1 MLAYT
6 IALCVT
12 LASSF
17 QCSAPCRRRRTTVV
31 RRYTPTPV
39 DPSVIAQQLA
49 VIGVSGAAG
58 FVWWTQTVPA
68 KRLEVS
74 RSKKSGEIAELL
86 DELDEA
92 EATGDRKLERWLLTD
107 WREPSRR
114 KEPALPMLPRS
125 KFNSGDNPIVA
136 AAALILSFG
145 LANALAERAASFL

>member
-1 MLAYT
+1 M
-6 IALCVT
+6 
-12 LASSF
+12 
-17 QCSAPCRRRRTTVV
+17 RH
-31 RRYTPTPV
+31 YTPTPV

-49 VIGVSGAAG
+49 VIGVSGAAA

-92 EATGDRKLERWLLTD
+92 EATGDRKLERWVLTD

-114 KEPALPMLPRS
+114 KEPALPMLPKS
-125 KFNSGDNPIVA
+125 KFNSGDNPVLA

>member
-1 MLAYT
+1 M
-6 IALCVT
+6 
-12 LASSF
+12 
-17 QCSAPCRRRRTTVV
+17 RH
-31 RRYTPTPV
+31 YTPTPV
-39 DPSVIAQQLA
+39 DPSVVAQQLA
-49 VIGVSGAAG
+49 VVGASGAAG

-92 EATGDRKLERWLLTD
+92 EATGDRKLERWVLTD

>member
-1 MLAYT
+1 M
-6 IALCVT
+6 
-12 LASSF
+12 
-17 QCSAPCRRRRTTVV
+17 V

-39 DPSVIAQQLA
+39 DPAVVAQQLA
-49 VIGVSGAAG
+49 VVGVSGAAG

-114 KEPALPMLPRS
+114 KEPALPMLPKS
-125 KFNSGDNPIVA
+125 KFNSGDNPVLA
-136 AAALILSFG
+136 AAALIMSFG

>member
-1 MLAYT
+1 MLGCT
-6 IALCVT
+6 IALCVVT

-17 QCSAPCRRRRTTVV
+17 RCSTRPKTPRTM
-31 RRYTPTPV
+31 RHYTPTPV

-114 KEPALPMLPRS
+114 KEPALPMLPKS
-125 KFNSGDNPIVA
+125 KFNSGDNPILA
-136 AAALILSFG
+136 AAALIVSFG

>member
-1 MLAYT
+1 ME
-6 IALCVT
+6 
-12 LASSF
+12 
-17 QCSAPCRRRRTTVV
+17 

-39 DPSVIAQQLA
+39 DPSVVAQQLA
-49 VIGVSGAAG
+49 VVGVSGAAG

-114 KEPALPMLPRS
+114 KEPALPMLPKS
-125 KFNSGDNPIVA
+125 KFNSGDNPVLA

-145 LANALAERAASFL
+145 LANALAERASSFL

>member
-1 MLAYT
+1 MLGCT
-6 IALCVT
+6 IALCVVT

-17 QCSAPCRRRRTTVV
+17 RCSTRPRTPRTM
-31 RRYTPTPV
+31 RHYTPTPV

-114 KEPALPMLPRS
+114 KEPALPMLPKS
-125 KFNSGDNPIVA
+125 KFNSGDNPILA

-145 LANALAERAASFL
+145 VANALAERASSLL

>member
-1 MLAYT
+1 ME
-6 IALCVT
+6 
-12 LASSF
+12 
-17 QCSAPCRRRRTTVV
+17 

-39 DPSVIAQQLA
+39 DPSVVAQQLA
-49 VIGVSGAAG
+49 VVGVSGAAG

-114 KEPALPMLPRS
+114 KEPALPMLPKS
-125 KFNSGDNPIVA
+125 KFNSGDNPILA
-136 AAALILSFG
+136 AAALIMSFG

>member
-1 MLAYT
+1 M
-6 IALCVT
+6 
-12 LASSF
+12 
-17 QCSAPCRRRRTTVV
+17 V

-39 DPSVIAQQLA
+39 DPSVVAQQLA

-92 EATGDRKLERWLLTD
+92 EATGDRKLERWLLTN

-114 KEPALPMLPRS
+114 TEPALPMLPRS

-145 LANALAERAASFL
+145 VANALAERASSLL

>member
-1 MLAYT
+1 MLGCT
-6 IALCVT
+6 IALCVVT

-17 QCSAPCRRRRTTVV
+17 RCSTRPRTPRTM
-31 RRYTPTPV
+31 RHYTPTPV

-49 VIGVSGAAG
+49 VIGVSGAAA

-92 EATGDRKLERWLLTD
+92 EATGDRKLERWVLTD

-114 KEPALPMLPRS
+114 KEPALPMLPKS
-125 KFNSGDNPIVA
+125 KFNSGDNPILA

-145 LANALAERAASFL
+145 VANALAERASSLL

>member
-1 MLAYT
+1 MA
-6 IALCVT
+6 
-12 LASSF
+12 
-17 QCSAPCRRRRTTVV
+17 

-39 DPSVIAQQLA
+39 DPSVVAQQLA
-49 VIGVSGAAG
+49 VVGASGAAG

-114 KEPALPMLPRS
+114 TEPALPMLPKS
-125 KFNSGDNPIVA
+125 KFNSGDNPVLA

>member
-1 MLAYT
+1 MA
-6 IALCVT
+6 
-12 LASSF
+12 
-17 QCSAPCRRRRTTVV
+17 

-49 VIGVSGAAG
+49 VVGVSGAAG
-58 FVWWTQTVPA
+58 CVWWTQTVPA

-92 EATGDRKLERWLLTD
+92 EATGDRKLERWVLTD

-114 KEPALPMLPRS
+114 KEPALPMLPKS
-125 KFNSGDNPIVA
+125 KFNSGDNPILA

-145 LANALAERAASFL
+145 LANALAERASSFL

>member
-1 MLAYT
+1 M
-6 IALCVT
+6 
-12 LASSF
+12 
-17 QCSAPCRRRRTTVV
+17 RH
-31 RRYTPTPV
+31 YTPTPV

-49 VIGVSGAAG
+49 VVGASGAAG

-114 KEPALPMLPRS
+114 KEPALPMLPKS
-125 KFNSGDNPIVA
+125 KFNSGDNPILA

-145 LANALAERAASFL
+145 LANALAERAASVL

>member
-1 MLAYT
+1 MLART
-6 IALCVT
+6 IALCVVT

-17 QCSAPCRRRRTTVV
+17 QGSTRRRTPVA

-39 DPSVIAQQLA
+39 DPSVVAQQLA
-49 VIGVSGAAG
+49 VVGVSGAAG

-114 KEPALPMLPRS
+114 KEPALPMLPKS
-125 KFNSGDNPIVA
+125 KFNSGDNPILA
-136 AAALILSFG
+136 AAALIMSFG
-145 LANALAERAASFL
+145 LANALAERAASVL

>member
-1 MLAYT
+1 M
-6 IALCVT
+6 
-12 LASSF
+12 
-17 QCSAPCRRRRTTVV
+17 V

-92 EATGDRKLERWLLTD
+92 EATGDRKLERWVLTD

-114 KEPALPMLPRS
+114 KEPALPMLPKS
-125 KFNSGDNPIVA
+125 KFNSGDNPILA

-145 LANALAERAASFL
+145 VANALAERASSLL

>member
-1 MLAYT
+1 M
-6 IALCVT
+6 
-12 LASSF
+12 
-17 QCSAPCRRRRTTVV
+17 V

-92 EATGDRKLERWLLTD
+92 EATGDRKLERWVLTD

-114 KEPALPMLPRS
+114 KAPALPMLPKS
-125 KFNSGDNPIVA
+125 KFNSGDNPILA

-145 LANALAERAASFL
+145 LANALAERASSFL

>member
-1 MLAYT
+1 M
-6 IALCVT
+6 
-12 LASSF
+12 
-17 QCSAPCRRRRTTVV
+17 V

-39 DPSVIAQQLA
+39 DPSVIAQKLA

-114 KEPALPMLPRS
+114 TEPALPMLPRS

>member
-1 MLAYT
+1 M
-6 IALCVT
+6 
-12 LASSF
+12 
-17 QCSAPCRRRRTTVV
+17 RH
-31 RRYTPTPV
+31 YTPTPV

>member
-1 MLAYT
+1 M
-6 IALCVT
+6 
-12 LASSF
+12 
-17 QCSAPCRRRRTTVV
+17 V

-92 EATGDRKLERWLLTD
+92 EATGDRKLERWVLTD

-114 KEPALPMLPRS
+114 KEPALPMLPKS
-125 KFNSGDNPIVA
+125 KFNSGDNPILA

-145 LANALAERAASFL
+145 VANALAERASSLLL

>member
-1 MLAYT
+1 M
-6 IALCVT
+6 
-12 LASSF
+12 
-17 QCSAPCRRRRTTVV
+17 V

-39 DPSVIAQQLA
+39 DPSVVAQQLA
-49 VIGVSGAAG
+49 VVGASGAAG

-114 KEPALPMLPRS
+114 KEPALPMLPKS
-125 KFNSGDNPIVA
+125 KFNSGDNPILA

-145 LANALAERAASFL
+145 LANALAERAASSL

>member
-6 IALCVT
+6 IALCVVT

-17 QCSAPCRRRRTTVV
+17 QCSTRPRTPRTM
-31 RRYTPTPV
+31 RHYTPTPV

-49 VIGVSGAAG
+49 VVGVSGAAG

-114 KEPALPMLPRS
+114 KEPALPMLPKS
-125 KFNSGDNPIVA
+125 KFNSGDNPVLA

-145 LANALAERAASFL
+145 LANALAERAASVL

>member
-1 MLAYT
+1 MA
-6 IALCVT
+6 
-12 LASSF
+12 
-17 QCSAPCRRRRTTVV
+17 

-39 DPSVIAQQLA
+39 DPSVVAQQLA
-49 VIGVSGAAG
+49 VVGVSGAAG

-114 KEPALPMLPRS
+114 KEPALPMLPKS
-125 KFNSGDNPIVA
+125 KFNSGDNPILA

-145 LANALAERAASFL
+145 LANALAERAASSL

>member
-1 MLAYT
+1 M
-6 IALCVT
+6 
-12 LASSF
+12 
-17 QCSAPCRRRRTTVV
+17 RH
-31 RRYTPTPV
+31 YTPTPV

-49 VIGVSGAAG
+49 VVGVSGAAG

-114 KEPALPMLPRS
+114 KEPALPMLPKS
-125 KFNSGDNPIVA
+125 KFNSGDNPVLA
-136 AAALILSFG
+136 AAALIMSFG

>member
-6 IALCVT
+6 IALCVVT

-17 QCSAPCRRRRTTVV
+17 RCSTRPRTPRTM
-31 RRYTPTPV
+31 RHYTPTPV

-114 KEPALPMLPRS
+114 TEPALPMLPRS

-136 AAALILSFG
+136 AAALIMSFG

>member
-1 MLAYT
+1 ME
-6 IALCVT
+6 
-12 LASSF
+12 
-17 QCSAPCRRRRTTVV
+17 

-49 VIGVSGAAG
+49 VVGVSGAAG

-114 KEPALPMLPRS
+114 KEPALPMLPKS
-125 KFNSGDNPIVA
+125 KFNSGDNPVLA

-145 LANALAERAASFL
+145 LANALAERAAPFL

>member
-1 MLAYT
+1 M
-6 IALCVT
+6 
-12 LASSF
+12 
-17 QCSAPCRRRRTTVV
+17 RH
-31 RRYTPTPV
+31 YTPTPV
-39 DPSVIAQQLA
+39 DPSVVAQQLA
-49 VIGVSGAAG
+49 VIGASGAAG

-114 KEPALPMLPRS
+114 KEPALPMLPKS
-125 KFNSGDNPIVA
+125 KFNSGDNPVLA

>member
-1 MLAYT
+1 MA
-6 IALCVT
+6 
-12 LASSF
+12 
-17 QCSAPCRRRRTTVV
+17 

-39 DPSVIAQQLA
+39 DPSVVAQQLA
-49 VIGVSGAAG
+49 VVGVSGAAG

-114 KEPALPMLPRS
+114 KEPALPMLPKS
-125 KFNSGDNPIVA
+125 KFNSGDNPVLA
-136 AAALILSFG
+136 AAALLLSFG

>member
-1 MLAYT
+1 M
-6 IALCVT
+6 
-12 LASSF
+12 
-17 QCSAPCRRRRTTVV
+17 RH
-31 RRYTPTPV
+31 YTPTPV

-49 VIGVSGAAG
+49 VVGASGAAG

-114 KEPALPMLPRS
+114 KEPALPMLPKS
-125 KFNSGDNPIVA
+125 KFNSGDNPVLA

-145 LANALAERAASFL
+145 LANALAERASSFL

>member
-1 MLAYT
+1 MLART
-6 IALCVT
+6 LALCVVT

-17 QCSAPCRRRRTTVV
+17 QGSTRPKTPRTM
-31 RRYTPTPV
+31 RHYTPTPV

-49 VIGVSGAAG
+49 VVGVSGAAG

-114 KEPALPMLPRS
+114 KEPALPMLPKS
-125 KFNSGDNPIVA
+125 KFNSGDNPILA
-136 AAALILSFG
+136 AAALIMSFG
-145 LANALAERAASFL
+145 LANALAERASSFL

>member
-17 QCSAPCRRRRTTVV
+17 QCSAPRRRTTVV

-92 EATGDRKLERWLLTD
+92 EATGDRKLERWVLTD

-114 KEPALPMLPRS
+114 KEPALPMLPKS
-125 KFNSGDNPIVA
+125 KFNSGDNPILA

-145 LANALAERAASFL
+145 LANALAERASSFL

>member
-1 MLAYT
+1 M
-6 IALCVT
+6 
-12 LASSF
+12 
-17 QCSAPCRRRRTTVV
+17 V

-114 KEPALPMLPRS
+114 KEPALPMLPKS
-125 KFNSGDNPIVA
+125 KFNSGDNPILA

-145 LANALAERAASFL
+145 VANALAERATALL

>member
-1 MLAYT
+1 MA
-6 IALCVT
+6 
-12 LASSF
+12 
-17 QCSAPCRRRRTTVV
+17 

-49 VIGVSGAAG
+49 VVGVSGAAG

-68 KRLEVS
+68 RRLEVS

-114 KEPALPMLPRS
+114 KEPALPMLPKS
-125 KFNSGDNPIVA
+125 KFNSGDNPILA

>member
-1 MLAYT
+1 ME
-6 IALCVT
+6 
-12 LASSF
+12 
-17 QCSAPCRRRRTTVV
+17 

-39 DPSVIAQQLA
+39 DPSVVAQQLA
-49 VIGVSGAAG
+49 VVGVSGAAG

-114 KEPALPMLPRS
+114 KEPALPMLPKS
-125 KFNSGDNPIVA
+125 KFNSGDNPVLA
-136 AAALILSFG
+136 AAALIMSFG
-145 LANALAERAASFL
+145 LANALAERAAPFL

>member
-1 MLAYT
+1 MA
-6 IALCVT
+6 
-12 LASSF
+12 
-17 QCSAPCRRRRTTVV
+17 

-39 DPSVIAQQLA
+39 DPSVVAQQLA

-114 KEPALPMLPRS
+114 KEPALPMLPKS
-125 KFNSGDNPIVA
+125 KFNSGDNPILA
-136 AAALILSFG
+136 AAALIMSFG

>member
-1 MLAYT
+1 M
-6 IALCVT
+6 
-12 LASSF
+12 
-17 QCSAPCRRRRTTVV
+17 RH
-31 RRYTPTPV
+31 YTPTPV
-39 DPSVIAQQLA
+39 DPSVVAQQLA
-49 VIGVSGAAG
+49 VVGVSGAAG

-114 KEPALPMLPRS
+114 KEPALPMLPKS
-125 KFNSGDNPIVA
+125 KFNSGDNPVLA
-136 AAALILSFG
+136 AAALIMSFG

>member
-1 MLAYT
+1 M
-6 IALCVT
+6 
-12 LASSF
+12 
-17 QCSAPCRRRRTTVV
+17 RH
-31 RRYTPTPV
+31 YTPTPV

-92 EATGDRKLERWLLTD
+92 EATGDRKLERWVLTD

-114 KEPALPMLPRS
+114 KEPALPMLPKS
-125 KFNSGDNPIVA
+125 KFNSGDNPILA

-145 LANALAERAASFL
+145 LANALAERASSFL

>member
-1 MLAYT
+1 M
-6 IALCVT
+6 
-12 LASSF
+12 
-17 QCSAPCRRRRTTVV
+17 V

-39 DPSVIAQQLA
+39 DPSVVAQQLA

-114 KEPALPMLPRS
+114 KEPALPMLPKS
-125 KFNSGDNPIVA
+125 KFNSGDNPVLA
-136 AAALILSFG
+136 AAALIMSFG
-145 LANALAERAASFL
+145 LANALAERAAPFL

>member
-1 MLAYT
+1 M
-6 IALCVT
+6 
-12 LASSF
+12 
-17 QCSAPCRRRRTTVV
+17 V

-92 EATGDRKLERWLLTD
+92 EATGDRKLERWVLTD

>member
-17 QCSAPCRRRRTTVV
+17 QCSAPRRRTTVV

-92 EATGDRKLERWLLTD
+92 EATGDRKLERWVLTD

-114 KEPALPMLPRS
+114 KEPALPMLPKS
-125 KFNSGDNPIVA
+125 KFNSGDNPILA

-145 LANALAERAASFL
+145 VANALAERASSLL